1 MSVRAAMLVA
11 AVLMSVACQPT
22 RTPAPARQAGSLR
35 IAFGSCADQRLPQPI
50 WDAVAA
56 QQPDLFLFIGD
67 VVYADSVDPDVV
79 AATFQEAANIEP
91 FARFRQ
97 RVPILAVWD
106 DHDYG
111 LNDGGAEHPNKAA
124 VQELFLQFFEEPA
137 DSPRWNREGLYHAW
151 TRQVGGA
158 RVQIIFLD
166 TRYHRSPLKHRT
178 LLGKKLYIANNDPAA
193 TMLGDE
199 QWRWL
204 ETELDRPA
212 DMRLLV
218 STIQALPDNHPFEKW
233 ANLPR
238 ERQRLLDLLA
248 QPRDGMLLIA
258 SGDQHLGEISV
269 LPREAGDDLVEIT
282 SSGMTHTR
290 GSLPA
295 FNRYRVGPKV
305 LDTNFGLID
314 IRADADEINVDLR
327 VLDDEGA
334 TRVMRSLK
342 ATTQRS
348 APGD

>member
-1 MSVRAAMLVA
+1 
-11 AVLMSVACQPT
+11 
-22 RTPAPARQAGSLR
+22 
-35 IAFGSCADQRLPQPI
+35 
-50 WDAVAA
+50 
-56 QQPDLFLFIGD
+56 
-67 VVYADSVDPDVV
+67 
-79 AATFQEAANIEP
+79 
-91 FARFRQ
+91 
-97 RVPILAVWD
+97 
-106 DHDYG
+106 
-111 LNDGGAEHPNKAA
+111 
-124 VQELFLQFFEEPA
+124 
-137 DSPRWNREGLYHAW
+137 
-151 TRQVGGA
+151 
-158 RVQIIFLD
+158 
-166 TRYHRSPLKHRT
+166 
-178 LLGKKLYIANNDPAA
+178 
-193 TMLGDE
+193 MLGDE

-295 FNRYRVGPKV
+295 FNRYRVGSKV